1 MQQKGLM
8 IMKDTNRII
17 KIDTS
22 DPAKITFHS
31 MNYWEQLKDVDLNKL
46 KGLSVVET
54 AVAEDCVY
62 LVLEKYEPEK
72 SRCRYSYKLVKF
84 CTRDGKSI
92 IRCADIS
99 PDEAA
104 SVYKLGFSEGVN
116 DL

>member
-1 MQQKGLM
+1 M
-8 IMKDTNRII
+8 IMGNTNRII
-17 KIDTS
+17 EIDTS
-22 DPAKITFHS
+22 DPAKIAFHFL
-31 MNYWEQLKDVDLNKL
+31 NYWDQLKGVDLNKL
-46 KGLSVVET
+46 QGLSVAEAV
-54 AVAEDCVY
+54 VAEDCVY

-84 CTRDGKSI
+84 CTRDGKAI

>member
-1 MQQKGLM
+1 MDKA
-8 IMKDTNRII
+8 NRII
-17 KIDTS
+17 EVDTS

-46 KGLSVVET
+46 QGLSVAEAV
-54 AVAEDCVY
+54 VAEDCVY

-84 CTRDGKSI
+84 CTRDGKAI
-92 IRCADIS
+92 IRCTDIS
-99 PDEAA
+99 YDEAN
-104 SVYKLGFSEGVN
+104 SVYKLGFSEGVD